1 MENAKIDKIFE
12 IASEMFAE
20 LTATPISK
28 DIEKDI
34 EALLIKETPTE
45 AKIVSWNGNVIAQ
58 GTIDEVIE
66 IAQQKGY
73 AVPRGAVRT
82 AKPGS
87 KIPIT
92 LTGGRLASLGG
103 YKLPV
108 STPPMRISDAD
119 NLAATILVGAARSLG
134 QDVIIEPFAQS
145 IRLSQ
150 FSAKME
156 FFNPDIGGNII
167 GRIQSGSITGFVLGY
182 EIRVDVTETTIPYTR
197 DDSGNYNA
205 QPSTGIAYELLRQ
218 AFNHGEAAP
227 RKSRTT
233 IERISLAN
241 YTEISS
247 DVAAVAVERN
257 NATPDEVQKFV
268 VYKRGAGIRW
278 NYYTLH
284 LNTNIPMYKKLYYF
298 IPGDPVVLELNFNES
313 FLNDE
318 LYTGN
323 ANLELIRSLKGYITC
338 IMKIL
343 KVVSR

>member
-87 KIPIT
+87 RIPIT

-145 IRLSQ
+145 IKLSQ

-182 EIRVDVTETTIPYTR
+182 EIRVDVTETTIPYNLVGG
-197 DDSGNYNA
+197 DYVA

-247 DVAAVAVERN
+247 DVAAVAVKRN
-257 NATPDEVQKFV
+257 NATPDEVERFI

-313 FLNDE
+313 FLNDNP
-318 LYTGN
+318 YAPST
-323 ANLELIRSLKGYITC
+323 NLQLIQQLPGYITC

-343 KVVSR
+343 KLVSR

>member
-1 MENAKIDKIFE
+1 MESAKIDKIFE
-12 IASEMFAE
+12 IASEVFAE

-28 DIEKDI
+28 DIENSI
-34 EALLIKETPTE
+34 EALFIKETPTE
-45 AKIVSWNGNVIAQ
+45 AKIVGRGGNVIAQ

-66 IAQQKGY
+66 IAQQRGY
-73 AVPRGAVRT
+73 AVPRSSVKT

-108 STPPMRISDAD
+108 SAPPARISDAD

-156 FFNPDIGGNII
+156 FFNPDVGGNII

-182 EIRVDVTETTIPYTR
+182 EIRVDVTETTIPYNLV
-197 DDSGNYNA
+197 SGNYVA

-241 YTEISS
+241 YTEIPS
-247 DVAAVAVERN
+247 DVAAVAVARN
-257 NATPDEVQKFV
+257 NATPDEVQRFV

-278 NYYTLH
+278 CYYTLH

-298 IPGDPVVLELNFNES
+298 IPGDPVVLELNFNDS
-313 FLNDE
+313 FLNDQ
-318 LYTGN
+318 LYAPTT
-323 ANLELIRSLKGYITC
+323 NLALIQQLPGYITC